1 VGRTISKK
9 VRKETWGKGVVK
21 ELAVYILEN
30 VPETKGLQRCGLLSA
45 YQINLQQLHSS

>member
-30 VPETKGLQRCGLLSA
+30 APEHLRLAKVRFIERLP
-45 YQINLQQLHSS
+45 N